1 MRKLACALVALAIAT
16 PAMANEVNIYS
27 SRHYDTDD
35 ALYENFTAAT
45 GIAVNR
51 IEDDAD
57 VLIERL
63 KSEGELSPADILV
76 TVDVGRIIRAED
88 AGVLQKLQSEAADAK
103 VPAELHDDADL
114 WVGVTTRA
122 RLIFY
127 DKNDVTEPPQTYEA
141 LADPRYKGMICT
153 RSSSNVY
160 MLSLLASIIE
170 HDGEEAAKAWAEGVK
185 NNFARDPVGGDTD
198 QLRGLISGECDI
210 VLSNHYYYAR
220 AFRQEVE
227 GLTDGIEQIGWV
239 FPNQETT
246 GAHINI
252 SGVGIAKYS
261 PNADNAR
268 TFIEYLLTPDAQK
281 LLADGNDEFPV
292 VAGIEPS
299 EGVQKLGDFKR
310 DQVALAAVANNVARA
325 QEIYNEVGYK

>member
-1 MRKLACALVALAIAT
+1 MRKLACALIALAVAT

-35 ALYENFTAAT
+35 ALYENFEKET
-45 GIAVNR
+45 GITVNR

-57 VLIERL
+57 VLLERI
-63 KSEGELSPADILV
+63 KSEGELSPADVIV
-76 TVDVGRIIRAED
+76 TVDVGRIIRAEE
-88 AGVLQKLQSEAADAK
+88 AGVLQPLVSEAADEK

-127 DKNDVTEPPQTYEA
+127 DKNDVTEPPQTYEE
-141 LADPRYKGMICT
+141 LADPKYKGMICT

-170 HDGEEAAKAWAEGVK
+170 HDGEEAAKEWAAGVK
-185 NNFARDPVGGDTD
+185 DNFARDPVGGDTD

-227 GLTDGIEQIGWV
+227 GLTAGIDQIGWV

-246 GAHINI
+246 GTHINI
-252 SGVGIAKYS
+252 SGVGVAKYS
-261 PNADNAR
+261 PNHENAVA
-268 TFIEYLLTPDAQK
+268 FIEYLLTPEAQK
-281 LLADGNDEFPV
+281 LIADGNDEFPV
-292 VAGIEPS
+292 VAGVAPS
-299 EGVQKLGDFKR
+299 EAVQKLGTFKR
-310 DQVALAAVANNVARA
+310 DEVALAAVANNVARA
-325 QEIYNEVGYK
+325 QEIYNEVGYQ